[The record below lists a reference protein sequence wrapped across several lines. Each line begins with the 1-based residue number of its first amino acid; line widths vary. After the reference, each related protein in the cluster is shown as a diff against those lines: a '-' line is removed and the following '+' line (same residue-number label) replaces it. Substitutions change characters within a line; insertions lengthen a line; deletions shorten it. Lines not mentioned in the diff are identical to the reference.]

1 MFLLIRAALLM
12 VEGQKSA
19 ICMVLPWQASL
30 HKLPMAV
37 VENSAMPF
45 LHGRHLATLDTGQKF
60 ELYCANRKT

>member
-1 MFLLIRAALLM
+1 M
-12 VEGQKSA
+12 V
-19 ICMVLPWQASL
+19 MPWQASL

-60 ELYCANRKT
+60 KT